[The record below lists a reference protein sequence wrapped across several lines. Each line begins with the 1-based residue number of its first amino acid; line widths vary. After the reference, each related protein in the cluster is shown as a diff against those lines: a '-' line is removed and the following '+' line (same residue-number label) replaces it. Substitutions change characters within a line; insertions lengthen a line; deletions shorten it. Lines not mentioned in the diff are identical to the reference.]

1 MIKVVCTSSYF
12 GNGKA
17 NRIRCLPP
25 VIPRDA
31 RQQIE
36 KLLAAPC
43 GEGWAWRVSAPSE
56 EEAAALGAHRIESGE
71 WLVELPSG
79 GLAQVHI
86 EAE

>member
-1 MIKVVCTSSYF
+1 MIKVQCASSHF
-12 GNGKA
+12 GKGKA
-17 NRIRCLPP
+17 YRVRCLPP
-25 VIPRDA
+25 VSMRDA
-31 RQQIE
+31 KQQIE

-56 EEAAALGAHRIESGE
+56 EEAGALGAYQIESGE